1 MTTPLTVG
9 LTDAEVAQ
17 RIAEG
22 KTNDLPA
29 RASRSVSDIL
39 RANVFTRINAI
50 LGVLLMI
57 VLATGSLIDGA
68 FGLLIIANSAVGII
82 QELRAKLTLDRLAI
96 IGQAKPLVRR
106 EGGTRELLPSEVVL
120 DDVIDLG
127 PGDQIVVD
135 GEVVDQTNLEV
146 DESLLT
152 GEVDPIAK
160 KVGDKV
166 MSGSFIVAGS
176 GAYRAIKV
184 GRDAYAAKL
193 VEEVSKFT
201 LVKSEL
207 RTGINTI
214 LRLVTYLLIP
224 AGLLIIYTQLFT
236 IHARWRESVLRMA
249 GALVPMVPEGLVL
262 LTSIAFA
269 VGVIR
274 LGRRQCLVQ
283 ELPAIE
289 TLARVDVVCA
299 DKTGT
304 LTESG
309 MRVVELRPLDD
320 TDIETVLA
328 SLAGDDPRPNASIQ
342 AIVEAYPDPPG
353 WYATAIT
360 PFKSATKWS
369 GVSYRDHGNWV
380 IGAPDVLLDPAS
392 PVAEQADQIGS
403 LGPRVLLLAS
413 CDLPVDHPQAPGDM
427 TPAAL
432 VVLEQRV
439 RADARETL
447 EYFAS
452 EQVSIKVISGDNA
465 VSVGA
470 VAFTLG
476 LDGATV
482 DARGLPTEPEALADT
497 CEKCATFGR
506 VRPDQKRAMV
516 HALHSRGHTVAM
528 TGDGV
533 NDVLALKEADI
544 GVAMGAGSPASRAV
558 AQIVLLDSKFAT
570 LPYVVGEGRRVIG
583 NVERVS
589 NLFLT
594 KVVYSAL
601 LAVLVGIA
609 GVGSKLFHTD
619 PLPFPFKPIHVGVIA
634 AFFTVGFPAFVLA
647 LAPNNERAQ
656 AGFVQRVITA
666 ALPSGTVVGI
676 ATFVCY
682 VLAYRGRHATPVEQI
697 QATTSALITL
707 LVIALWVLAVV
718 ARPYN
723 WWRVA
728 LVAVTA
734 AACLT
739 IFIIPLV
746 REKSMLDT
754 SNVALTMSAVA
765 IGVLGAVIVE
775 VLWRLRGAI
784 LGKRRRSW
792 R

>member
-1 MTTPLTVG
+1 M
-9 LTDAEVAQ
+9 
-17 RIAEG
+17 
-22 KTNDLPA
+22 
-29 RASRSVSDIL
+29 
-39 RANVFTRINAI
+39 
-50 LGVLLMI
+50 
-57 VLATGSLIDGA
+57 
-68 FGLLIIANSAVGII
+68 
-82 QELRAKLTLDRLAI
+82 
-96 IGQAKPLVRR
+96 
-106 EGGTRELLPSEVVL
+106 
-120 DDVIDLG
+120 
-127 PGDQIVVD
+127 
-135 GEVVDQTNLEV
+135 
-146 DESLLT
+146 
-152 GEVDPIAK
+152 
-160 KVGDKV
+160 
-166 MSGSFIVAGS
+166 
-176 GAYRAIKV
+176 
-184 GRDAYAAKL
+184 
-193 VEEVSKFT
+193 
-201 LVKSEL
+201 
-207 RTGINTI
+207 
-214 LRLVTYLLIP
+214 
-224 AGLLIIYTQLFT
+224 
-236 IHARWRESVLRMA
+236 
-249 GALVPMVPEGLVL
+249 
-262 LTSIAFA
+262 
-269 VGVIR
+269 
-274 LGRRQCLVQ
+274 
-283 ELPAIE
+283 
-289 TLARVDVVCA
+289 
-299 DKTGT
+299 
-304 LTESG
+304 
-309 MRVVELRPLDD
+309 
-320 TDIETVLA
+320 
-328 SLAGDDPRPNASIQ
+328 
-342 AIVEAYPDPPG
+342 
-353 WYATAIT
+353 
-360 PFKSATKWS
+360 
-369 GVSYRDHGNWV
+369 
-380 IGAPDVLLDPAS
+380 
-392 PVAEQADQIGS
+392 
-403 LGPRVLLLAS
+403 
-413 CDLPVDHPQAPGDM
+413 
-427 TPAAL
+427 
-432 VVLEQRV
+432 
-439 RADARETL
+439 
-447 EYFAS
+447 
-452 EQVSIKVISGDNA
+452 ISGDNA

-666 ALPSGTVVGI
+666 ALPSGMVVGI

-682 VLAYRGRHATPVEQI
+682 VLAYRGRHATPVEQT

>member
-106 EGGTRELLPSEVVL
+106 EGGIRELLPSEVVL

-166 MSGSFIVAGS
+166 MSGSFVVAGS

-236 IHARWRESVLRMA
+236 IHAGWREAVLRMA

-289 TLARVDVVCA
+289 GLARVDVVCA

-309 MRVVELRPLDD
+309 MRVVDLRPLDE
-320 TDIETVLA
+320 TDVETVLA
-328 SLAGDDPRPNASIQ
+328 SLASDDTRPNASIQ

-353 WYATAIT
+353 WHATAIA

-392 PVAEQADQIGS
+392 SVAAQAEQIGS
-403 LGPRVLLLAS
+403 HGLRVLLLAS
-413 CDLPVDHPQAPGDM
+413 CDLPVDHPQAPGNI

-452 EQVSIKVISGDNA
+452 EHVSIKVISGDNA
-465 VSVGA
+465 VSVSA
-470 VAFTLG
+470 VASALG
-476 LDGATV
+476 LDGGTV
-482 DARGLPTEPEALADT
+482 DARWLPTEPEALADT
-497 CEKCATFGR
+497 CEKCTTFGR

-533 NDVLALKEADI
+533 NDVLALKDADI
-544 GVAMGAGSPASRAV
+544 GVAMGTGSPASRAV

-594 KVVYSAL
+594 KVVYSVL

-609 GVGSKLFHTD
+609 GVGSKLLHTD
-619 PLPFPFKPIHVGVIA
+619 PLPFPFEPIHVGVIA

-682 VLAYRGRHATPVEQI
+682 VLAYRGRHATPVEQT

-707 LVIALWVLAVV
+707 LVIALWVVAVV

-728 LVAVTA
+728 LVAVSA

-739 IFIIPLV
+739 IFIIPPV

-784 LGKRRRSW
+784 LGKRRRS
-792 R
+792 

>member
-106 EGGTRELLPSEVVL
+106 EGGIRELLPSEVVL

-166 MSGSFIVAGS
+166 MSGSFVVAGS

-236 IHARWRESVLRMA
+236 IHAGWREAVLRMA

-289 TLARVDVVCA
+289 GLARVDVVCA

-309 MRVVELRPLDD
+309 MRVVDLRPLDE
-320 TDIETVLA
+320 TDVETVLA
-328 SLAGDDPRPNASIQ
+328 SLASDDTRPNASIQ

-353 WYATAIT
+353 WHATAIA

-392 PVAEQADQIGS
+392 SVAAQAEQIGS
-403 LGPRVLLLAS
+403 HGLRVLLLAS
-413 CDLPVDHPQAPGDM
+413 CDLPVDHPQAPGNI

-452 EQVSIKVISGDNA
+452 EHVSIKVISGDNA
-465 VSVGA
+465 VSVSA
-470 VAFTLG
+470 VASALG
-476 LDGATV
+476 LDGGTV
-482 DARGLPTEPEALADT
+482 DARWLPTEPEALADT
-497 CEKCATFGR
+497 CEKCTTFGR

-533 NDVLALKEADI
+533 NDVLALKDADI
-544 GVAMGAGSPASRAV
+544 GVAMGTGSPASRAV

-594 KVVYSAL
+594 KVVYSVL

-609 GVGSKLFHTD
+609 GVGSKLLHTD
-619 PLPFPFKPIHVGVIA
+619 PLPFPFEPIHVGVIA

-682 VLAYRGRHATPVEQI
+682 VLAYRGRHDTPVEQT

-707 LVIALWVLAVV
+707 LVIALWVVAVV

-728 LVAVTA
+728 LVAVSA

-739 IFIIPLV
+739 IFIIPPV

-784 LGKRRRSW
+784 LGKRRRS
-792 R
+792 